1 MQKTFNRAKA
11 KADGWTD
18 AEIDAFLA
26 QQRSASPKSED
37 QIVME
42 ALGLRRDEPDEE
54 EVYGVLPK
62 VGRRV
67 GQFAEGAEQFAR
79 GAGLGATQAL
89 TSAGRGLGYFV
100 GNRGVEDW
108 FKEKERGAEE
118 FFDPQGRA
126 GAAGQLV
133 GRIAGEVGT
142 AITGGGA
149 IAKGASLAGRG
160 LRTLSALRAGQLA
173 AKAAPVSRLRQVAQI
188 TAAGTPIDVLQGLG
202 QEEGGLLMK
211 TREGAAAENVLL
223 SVLGGGIAAGAPSV
237 MRRGKQLFDDSKAAR
252 AASIL
257 NEEAG
262 PITDPRRL
270 LRSGLTGE
278 PIPMGPIGS
287 SGSGAIPSGPVPFG
301 LSLVPYRPTSAIPIG
316 PEVQAARRDVER
328 TVAKRRAAAQ
338 RRAGKRQAVID
349 LEEELASDPE
359 TAMQYMAERLG
370 RGRQRARPG
379 ELSPEA
385 LMDLMQAAQ
394 RLKRTRR

>member
-26 QQRSASPKSED
+26 QQSQASAAPS
-37 QIVME
+37 
-42 ALGLRRDEPDEE
+42 EPDEE
-54 EVYGVLPK
+54 EAYGVLPN

-142 AITGGGA
+142 AVTGGGA
-149 IAKGASLAGRG
+149 IAKGVSLAGRG

-173 AKAAPVSRLRQVAQI
+173 AKAAPVSRLRQVAQV
-188 TAAGTPIDVLQGLG
+188 TAAGMPIDVLQGLG
-202 QEEGGLLMK
+202 QEEGGLIAD
-211 TREGAAAENVLL
+211 TRGGAAVENVLL
-223 SVLGGGIAAGAPSV
+223 SALGGGIAAGAPSV

-252 AASIL
+252 AAKIL
-257 NEEAG
+257 NESRK
-262 PITDPRRL
+262 PITDTRRL
-270 LRSGLTGE
+270 LAPTSVPRPSAAAG
-278 PIPMGPIGS
+278 PAIPMGPIRETIS
-287 SGSGAIPSGPVPFG
+287 EGPVPFERA
-301 LSLVPYRPTSAIPIG
+301 LVPYRQQAALPIG

-328 TVAKRRAAAQ
+328 TIGKRRSSVQ

>member
-1 MQKTFNRAKA
+1 MQDDPVKRAKA
-11 KADGWTD
+11 KAAGYTD

-26 QQRSASPKSED
+26 RGNAAPAASS
-37 QIVME
+37 
-42 ALGLRRDEPDEE
+42 EPDEE

-62 VGRRV
+62 VGRSI

-79 GAGLGATQAL
+79 GTGLGATQAL

-100 GNRGVEDW
+100 GGRTGRELEDW

-133 GRIAGEVGT
+133 GRFAGEVGT
-142 AITGGGA
+142 AVTGGGA
-149 IAKGASLAGRG
+149 IAKGVSLAGRG
-160 LRTLSALRAGQLA
+160 LRTLSALRAGRLA
-173 AKAAPVSRLRQVAQI
+173 AKAAPISQTRQIAQV
-188 TAAGTPIDVLQGLG
+188 TAAGMPIDVLQGLG
-202 QEEGGLLMK
+202 QDEGLLFAK
-211 TREGAAAENVLL
+211 TREGAALENVLL
-223 SVLGGGIAAGAPSV
+223 SALGGGVAAGVAAGAPAV
-237 MRRGKQLFDDSKAAR
+237 RRMFRGADDAKAAR
-252 AASIL
+252 AAEIL
-257 NEEAG
+257 NETRK

-270 LRSGLTGE
+270 LAPSSVQPPPSAAG
-278 PIPMGPIGS
+278 PAIPMGPIRETVS
-287 SGSGAIPSGPVPFG
+287 EGPVPFERA
-301 LSLVPYRPTSAIPIG
+301 LVPYRQSAALPIG

-328 TVAKRRAAAQ
+328 TIGKRRSSVQ
-338 RRAGKRQAVID
+338 RRAGKRQAAVD

-385 LMDLMQAAQ
+385 LMDLMRAAQ
-394 RLKRTRR
+394 RMKRTQR